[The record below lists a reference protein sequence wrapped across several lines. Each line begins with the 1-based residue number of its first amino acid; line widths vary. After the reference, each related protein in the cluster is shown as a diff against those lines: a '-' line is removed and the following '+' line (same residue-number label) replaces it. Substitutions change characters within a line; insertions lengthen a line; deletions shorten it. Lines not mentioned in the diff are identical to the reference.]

1 MRPRPAHPQP
11 PRATAPPAAGGRW
24 PAVLAALAWLPLA
37 GCQPGNH
44 AKDPYKDIRG
54 PQAIEVRGAPEI
66 DPTVVPTQDD
76 IVQVMRF
83 VRDPIFVW
91 DDDRPSGVVMS
102 VYLVSAESQKGVFGR
117 GPIEVTVDELRHGR
131 AGVERATV
139 HTWRLTESDAMGF
152 RVRKRSVLGYYY
164 GLMLKWPK
172 ELDLSG
178 REIELTI
185 SYTRGDGRVVST
197 APIRRR
203 VPVPFGAAPPSTAS
217 RG

>member
-1 MRPRPAHPQP
+1 MRSRPAH
-11 PRATAPPAAGGRW
+11 PRATAPPADRRRW
-24 PAVLAALAWLPLA
+24 PALLAALAWLPLA
-37 GCQPGNH
+37 GCQPGNR
-44 AKDPYKDIRG
+44 AKDPYQDIRG

-91 DDDRPSGVVMS
+91 DADRPSGVVMS

-117 GPIEVTVDELRHGR
+117 GPIEVTIHELRHGR
-131 AGVERATV
+131 GGVERATV

-203 VPVPFGAAPPSTAS
+203 VPVPFGAAPPSTAL